1 MKRNRRQ
8 TESNFDAEDLEA
20 AAEEV
25 NTRSPTTQLT
35 QELDLQPNET
45 RPMGQETD
53 QTLNPDNPYNVRIC
67 SIISFQSPRLLQ
79 AGSTGDRGFVFF
91 FLLIY
96 TVFACS
102 VFLWKRLVKHLL
114 SSKQVY
120 SWFSSNFCLKQAQVF
135 AVASLWQIDPQVA
148 FQGSGP

>member
-1 MKRNRRQ
+1 MWIKQGKIEDYPLVIISSANQRREMKRNRRQ

-67 SIISFQSPRLLQ
+67 SIISFQSPRLL
-79 AGSTGDRGFVFF
+79 
-91 FLLIY
+91 
-96 TVFACS
+96 
-102 VFLWKRLVKHLL
+102 
-114 SSKQVY
+114 
-120 SWFSSNFCLKQAQVF
+120 
-135 AVASLWQIDPQVA
+135 
-148 FQGSGP
+148 